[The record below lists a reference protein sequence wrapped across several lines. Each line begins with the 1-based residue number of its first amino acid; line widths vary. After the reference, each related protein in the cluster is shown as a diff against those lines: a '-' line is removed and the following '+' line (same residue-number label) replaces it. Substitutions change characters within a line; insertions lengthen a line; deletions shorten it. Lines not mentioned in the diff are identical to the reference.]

1 MSTVK
6 LSFSFNL
13 EVGLSAG
20 IAGLLNS
27 VIVCP
32 SELVKC
38 KMQMQK
44 KVIIYESSYKCAK
57 SILKTDGIPGIFQGG
72 VATCFREIPAYI
84 AQFCVYEFLKRNVF
98 GSDCILGKPEIK
110 QGKINFYF

>member
-6 LSFSFNL
+6 LSVYFNL

-38 KMQMQK
+38 KM
-44 KVIIYESSYKCAK
+44 
-57 SILKTDGIPGIFQGG
+57 
-72 VATCFREIPAYI
+72 
-84 AQFCVYEFLKRNVF
+84 
-98 GSDCILGKPEIK
+98 
-110 QGKINFYF
+110 